1 MTRRSLTTLV
11 LLFLSACDSRGPV
24 APTVPTTPSPVS
36 PSPPSPARPGGPD
49 AISGM
54 EVKVGTVVSGTIDG
68 RDPVCYPNWDSS
80 GRCRQFD
87 LTAPADGTLHVT
99 LTWEGPSR
107 GIYDPELFLGTVN
120 GSWMY
125 SEDLWP
131 ERHARILMTAG
142 AAYRIVVIA
151 YGPAQPFELRL
162 DLQP

>member
-1 MTRRSLTTLV
+1 MTRRSLTMGAF
-11 LLFLSACDSRGPV
+11 LLLLACDSRGPV
-24 APTVPTTPSPVS
+24 TPPVPTTPSPVS
-36 PSPPSPARPGGPD
+36 TPAPSPGDAGGPG
-49 AISGM
+49 AISGT
-54 EVKVGTVVSGTIDG
+54 EVRVGTAVIGTIDG

-107 GIYDPELFLGTVN
+107 GIYDPELFVRTAS

-125 SEDLWP
+125 SDDIWP
-131 ERHARILMTAG
+131 ERHARILVTAG
-142 AAYRIVVIA
+142 ASYRIVVIA
-151 YGPAQPFELRL
+151 YGPAQPFGQRL